1 VRSSVGLTQQILTN
15 LVVNAG
21 LALDDRGTI
30 SVTIHTSEETEAFA
44 VEKGEL
50 PKGRYA
56 LLEVTDSG
64 RGISEEVRL
73 RIFEPFFTTRAHGTG
88 TGLGLS
94 TVYNILQ
101 RCGGGIRVASTLS
114 KGSTFT
120 AYLPLLHVETPTAH
134 LRGVKK
140 DDAAW
145 AQGLHFVVVEDNVAV
160 LGVMQNALG
169 RLGAQVTTATRPDEA
184 IELLENWSRI
194 EPSGP
199 DLVLTDMGMPGGGG
213 SKVIKW
219 MKERRSH
226 IPVAIVSGY
235 IADSQAEAVEG
246 LEVLRKPF
254 LSADLQNFVRSV
266 LRGS

>member
-1 VRSSVGLTQQILTN
+1 
-15 LVVNAG
+15 
-21 LALDDRGTI
+21 
-30 SVTIHTSEETEAFA
+30 
-44 VEKGEL
+44 
-50 PKGRYA
+50 
-56 LLEVTDSG
+56 
-64 RGISEEVRL
+64 
-73 RIFEPFFTTRAHGTG
+73 
-88 TGLGLS
+88 
-94 TVYNILQ
+94 
-101 RCGGGIRVASTLS
+101 
-114 KGSTFT
+114 
-120 AYLPLLHVETPTAH
+120 
-134 LRGVKK
+134 
-140 DDAAW
+140 
-145 AQGLHFVVVEDNVAV
+145 VEDNVAV